1 MQNSATSVAAE
12 KIIADL
18 KTLVR
23 DGEDLLKASAGDLS
37 EKGREAR
44 EKLAEALEAAKD
56 CCGKLEERAS
66 AGAKVADRAIR
77 EHPYES
83 VGVAFGLGLII
94 GVLITR
100 R

>member
-18 KTLVR
+18 KNLVR

-44 EKLAEALEAAKD
+44 EKLAEALEAAKG
-56 CCGKLEERAS
+56 CCGKLEERAN

-83 VGVAFGLGLII
+83 LGVAFGLGLII